1 VSHCCFK
8 LFQKGTLRVP
18 YENMYITLSTV
29 DHRRFQVYSGSKEDA
44 GDGEWVPVR
53 PVPGSLT
60 INTGDM
66 MQVRAFLCTPW

>member
-1 VSHCCFK
+1 VI
-8 LFQKGTLRVP
+8 P
-18 YENMYITLSTV
+18 
-29 DHRRFQVYSGSKEDA
+29 QVYSGSKEDA

-66 MQVRAFLCTPW
+66 MQVR